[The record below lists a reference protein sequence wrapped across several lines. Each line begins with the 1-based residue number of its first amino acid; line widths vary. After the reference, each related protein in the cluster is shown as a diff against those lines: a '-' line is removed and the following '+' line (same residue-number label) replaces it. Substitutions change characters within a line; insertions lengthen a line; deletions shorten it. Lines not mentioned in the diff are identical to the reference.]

1 MLNTNAFSKLAI
13 IIIAIIIGILS
24 LVYITSGK
32 RVEIPPAHVGK
43 IMTKDGYQDNII
55 PTSKMRLE
63 PCIVYCDRLV
73 VLDIAD
79 KAYKEDLNIFIP
91 ADQLNLGV
99 IVQATLSIE
108 PKKTAE
114 LFNSISPKEISDHY
128 SIIENQRIYQTYAS
142 QIIQKEVREYLSQFS
157 ISQIASSNEKINSE
171 ISAKLQKIISERTPF
186 NVRFVGI
193 TGLSYP
199 KIITDAQEAAAQRRE
214 QIQQEEAQA
223 NVTAVK
229 LKAQLEE
236 ARLQRA
242 IEKEKAETEA
252 LAQRVLAESVDP
264 RVLQLRQ
271 LEIQQILANAQLL
284 AAKKWNGQQPQSVT
298 LMGGDNKIP
307 LFMTTPL
314 GK

>member
-1 MLNTNAFSKLAI
+1 M
-13 IIIAIIIGILS
+13 
-24 LVYITSGK
+24 
-32 RVEIPPAHVGK
+32 
-43 IMTKDGYQDNII
+43 
-55 PTSKMRLE
+55 
-63 PCIVYCDRLV
+63 
-73 VLDIAD
+73 
-79 KAYKEDLNIFIP
+79 
-91 ADQLNLGV
+91 
-99 IVQATLSIE
+99 
-108 PKKTAE
+108 
-114 LFNSISPKEISDHY
+114 
-128 SIIENQRIYQTYAS
+128 
-142 QIIQKEVREYLSQFS
+142 
-157 ISQIASSNEKINSE
+157 
-171 ISAKLQKIISERTPF
+171 
-186 NVRFVGI
+186 
-193 TGLSYP
+193 
-199 KIITDAQEAAAQRRE
+199 
-214 QIQQEEAQA
+214 
-223 NVTAVK
+223 TAVK